1 MLLLAGI
8 VLAGVPLLLIIG
20 FAFFIF
26 WGFVNDDHDA
36 RAVLN
41 VAFAII
47 GIGIALIL
55 AHVLTTVFVIT
66 K

>member
-26 WGFVNDDHDA
+26 WGFVNDDPDA

-41 VAFAII
+41 VAFVVM
-47 GIGIALIL
+47 GIGIVLIL
-55 AHVLTTVFVIT
+55 AHVLTNMFIVTT
-66 K
+66 